1 MDRIFPKYSLYNV
14 FKNQPNK
21 NNIKQIFKIYIKND
35 LILLSV

>member
-21 NNIKQIFKIYIKND
+21 NNIKQILKYI
-35 LILLSV
+35 LRMI